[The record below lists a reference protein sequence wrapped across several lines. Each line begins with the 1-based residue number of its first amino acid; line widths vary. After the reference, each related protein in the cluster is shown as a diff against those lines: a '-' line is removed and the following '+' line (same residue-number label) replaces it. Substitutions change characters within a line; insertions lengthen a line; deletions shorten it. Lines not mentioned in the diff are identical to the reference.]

1 MRLPAFVSREDIV
14 SLEKRFIW
22 PPYTSSEVHESR
34 QPLVIVSAEGDHV
47 HDADGKRYIDGVS
60 SWWCRTLGHNPPR
73 LRTAMHRQ
81 LEELI
86 HVAAGGMTHAPIA
99 LLASELAEVA
109 PAGLIRTHFS
119 DNGSTAVE
127 VAVKIAFQYWQQNG
141 RPNRHRFIALSGAY
155 HGDTL
160 GAASLASIEEF
171 NRVYGP
177 LLFEIVR
184 PPDVSAGWDKVLSAI
199 EHQLLT
205 RPDEIAGVVI
215 EPLIQGASGMQIHP
229 PEVVTRLRELTQ
241 QVDTFLIADEVFTGY
256 GRTGTMWAVDQA
268 GVTPDL
274 LCLGKGFTAGMLPMA
289 ATMATSRVY
298 DGFRGGDERALM
310 HGHTFCGHALGAAVA
325 REVLA
330 IYREE
335 PILTGVATRATTIER
350 FFQERIA
357 RLPGVRRVRS
367 LGMVGAADLGASGYR
382 GKVGPKVYEAALRLG
397 AYLRPL
403 GDTVYI
409 APPLNVDKGTLDE
422 LLVILE
428 AAILETTQESPR

>member
-1 MRLPAFVSREDIV
+1 MKLPALVSREDII
-14 SLEKRFIW
+14 SLEKKYVW
-22 PPYTSSEVHESR
+22 PPYTSSELHETR
-34 QPLVIVSAEGDHV
+34 QPLVIVSAEGDYLE
-47 HDADGKRYIDGVS
+47 DANGKRYIDGVS
-60 SWWCRTLGHNPPR
+60 SWWSRTLGHNPPR
-73 LRTAMHRQ
+73 LKAAMHRQ

-86 HVAAGGMTHAPIA
+86 HVAAGGMTHAPVA
-99 LLASELAEVA
+99 LLASELAQVA
-109 PAGLIRTHFS
+109 PPGLIRTHFS

-141 RPNRHRFIALSGAY
+141 RPGRHRFIALSGAY

-184 PPDVSAGWDKVLSAI
+184 PPDISAGWDKVLSGI

-205 RPDEIAGVVI
+205 RQDEIAGVVI
-215 EPLIQGASGMQIHP
+215 EPLIQGASGMQIHS
-229 PEVVTRLRELTQ
+229 PEVVARLRELTQ
-241 QVDTFLIADEVFTGY
+241 RVDTFLIADEVFTGY

-268 GVTPDL
+268 RVTPDL
-274 LCLGKGFTAGMLPMA
+274 MCLGKGFTAGMLPMA
-289 ATMATSRVY
+289 ATLATGRVY

-335 PILTGVATRATTIER
+335 PILEGVAKRAETVAR
-350 FFQERIA
+350 FFHERIA
-357 RLPGVRRVRS
+357 RLPGVRRVRT
-367 LGMVGAADLGASGYR
+367 LGSVGAADLGDSGYR
-382 GKVGPKVYEAALRLG
+382 GRVGPKVYEAALQLG

-409 APPLNVDKGTLDE
+409 APPLNVDERVLDTLLE
-422 LLVILE
+422 TLE
-428 AAILETTQESPR
+428 AAIIAATH